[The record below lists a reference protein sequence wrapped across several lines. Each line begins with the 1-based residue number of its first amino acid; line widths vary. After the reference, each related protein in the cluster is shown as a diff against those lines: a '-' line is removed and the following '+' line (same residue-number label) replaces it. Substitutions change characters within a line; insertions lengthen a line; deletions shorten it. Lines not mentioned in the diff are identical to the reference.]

1 MMNNSHDEIKKL
13 LKASR
18 NMLTSKN
25 NIDETYLIKRQ
36 YNILTEQEV
45 EFDSGN
51 ITKKIDVGDSIED
64 SIDNDEENKRKKEK
78 TQGYRISGGI
88 LFLHGED
95 DKELILTSDEKRAF
109 QETMEEFVSE
119 VSNYTDFGPLN
130 VYKNDVTW
138 EGSVNEYGLKFRYS
152 TGEKEGV
159 YVQGDMIKVDKSFIE
174 FAQKLNSFYE
184 KFKSKW
190 VSILGTRKETKI
202 NQDFD
207 FED

>member
-1 MMNNSHDEIKKL
+1 MNNSHDEIKRL

-18 NMLTSKN
+18 TMLSTK
-25 NIDETYLIKRQ
+25 DTIKES
-36 YNILTEQEV
+36 YNIRKKYNLLSEQEI
-45 EFDSGN
+45 EFVDDN
-51 ITKKIDVGDSIED
+51 VTKKVSVGDAIED
-64 SIDNDEENKRKKEK
+64 NIERDEEKKRKDEK
-78 TQGYRISGGI
+78 TQGYRISGGV
-88 LFLHGED
+88 LYLHGESE
-95 DKELILTSDEKRAF
+95 KELILTSDEKKAF
-109 QETMEEFVSE
+109 QETMEEFVNE

-138 EGSVNEYGLKFRYS
+138 EGLINDFGINFRYS

-159 YVQGDMIKVDKSFIE
+159 YIEGDMIKVDKSFIE
-174 FAQKLNSFYE
+174 FAQKLNSYYE

-190 VSILGTRKETKI
+190 VSIIGTRKETKI

>member
-1 MMNNSHDEIKKL
+1 MNNSHDEIKRL

-18 NMLTSKN
+18 TMLSTKDSIN
-25 NIDETYLIKRQ
+25 ESFNIRKKHNL
-36 YNILTEQEV
+36 LSEQEI
-45 EFDSGN
+45 EFEGDN
-51 ITKKIDVGDSIED
+51 VTKKISVGDSIED
-64 SIDNDEENKRKKEK
+64 NIRKDEEKKRKDEK
-78 TQGYRISGGI
+78 TQGYRISGGV
-88 LFLHGED
+88 LYLHGETE
-95 DKELILTSDEKRAF
+95 KELILTSDEKKAF
-109 QETMEEFVSE
+109 QETMEEFVNE

-138 EGSVNEYGLKFRYS
+138 EGLINDFGLNFRYS

-159 YVQGDMIKVDKSFIE
+159 YIEGDMIKVDKSFIE
-174 FAQKLNSFYE
+174 FAQKLNSYYE

-190 VSILGTRKETKI
+190 VSIIGTRKETKI

>member
-1 MMNNSHDEIKKL
+1 MNNSHDEIKKL

-18 NMLTSKN
+18 TMLTSKS
-25 NIDETYLIKRQ
+25 NIKEGFEIRKQ
-36 YNILTEQEV
+36 YGIINEQEV

-51 ITKKIDVGDSIED
+51 ITKKIDVGDAIED
-64 SIDNDEENKRKKEK
+64 TIDKDEKKKNKKEK
-78 TQGYRISGGI
+78 TQGYRISGGV
-88 LFLHGED
+88 LFLHGENE
-95 DKELILTSDEKRAF
+95 KELILTSDEKKAF
-109 QETMEEFVSE
+109 QETMEEFVNE

-130 VYKNDVTW
+130 VYKNQVTW
-138 EGSVNEYGLKFRYS
+138 EGEVNEYGLKFRYS

-159 YVQGDMIKVDKSFIE
+159 YVQGDMIKVDKSFLE
-174 FAQKLNSFYE
+174 FAEKLNGYYE

>member
-1 MMNNSHDEIKKL
+1 MNNSHDEIKRL

-18 NMLTSKN
+18 TMLSTKN
-25 NIDETYLIKRQ
+25 TIKES
-36 YNILTEQEV
+36 YNIRKKYNLLSEQEI
-45 EFDSGN
+45 EFVDDN
-51 ITKKIDVGDSIED
+51 VTKKVSVGDAIED
-64 SIDNDEENKRKKEK
+64 NIERDEEKKRKDEK
-78 TQGYRISGGI
+78 TQGYRISGGV
-88 LFLHGED
+88 LYLHGESE
-95 DKELILTSDEKRAF
+95 KELILTSDEKKAF
-109 QETMEEFVSE
+109 QETMEEFVNE

-138 EGSVNEYGLKFRYS
+138 EGLINDFGINFRYS

-159 YVQGDMIKVDKSFIE
+159 YIEGDMIKVDKSFIE
-174 FAQKLNSFYE
+174 FAQKLNSYYE

-190 VSILGTRKETKI
+190 VSIIGTRKETKI

>member
-1 MMNNSHDEIKKL
+1 MNNSHDEIKRL

-18 NMLTSKN
+18 TMLSTK
-25 NIDETYLIKRQ
+25 DTIKES
-36 YNILTEQEV
+36 YNIRKKYNLLSEQEI
-45 EFDSGN
+45 EFVDDN
-51 ITKKIDVGDSIED
+51 VTKRVSVGDAIED
-64 SIDNDEENKRKKEK
+64 NIERDEERKRKDEK
-78 TQGYRISGGI
+78 TQGYRISGGV
-88 LFLHGED
+88 LYLHGETE
-95 DKELILTSDEKRAF
+95 KELILTSDEKKAF
-109 QETMEEFVSE
+109 QETMEEFVNE

-138 EGSVNEYGLKFRYS
+138 EGLINDFGINFRYS

-159 YVQGDMIKVDKSFIE
+159 YIEGDMIKVDKSFLE
-174 FAQKLNSFYE
+174 FAQKLNSYYE

-190 VSILGTRKETKI
+190 VSIIGTRKETKI

>member
-1 MMNNSHDEIKKL
+1 MNNSHDEIKRL

-18 NMLTSKN
+18 TMLSTKDSIN
-25 NIDETYLIKRQ
+25 ESFNIRKKHNL
-36 YNILTEQEV
+36 LSEQEI
-45 EFDSGN
+45 EFEGDN
-51 ITKKIDVGDSIED
+51 VTKKISVGDSIED
-64 SIDNDEENKRKKEK
+64 NIRKDEEKKRKDEK
-78 TQGYRISGGI
+78 TQGYRISGGV
-88 LFLHGED
+88 LYLHGETE
-95 DKELILTSDEKRAF
+95 KELILTSDEKKAF
-109 QETMEEFVSE
+109 QETMEEFVNE

-138 EGSVNEYGLKFRYS
+138 ECLINDFGLNFRYS

-159 YVQGDMIKVDKSFIE
+159 YIEGDMIKVDKSFIE
-174 FAQKLNSFYE
+174 FAQKLNSYYE

-190 VSILGTRKETKI
+190 VSIIGTRKETKI